1 MVRPLPTPHSIPS
14 ASRMAGVGV
23 GVCKYE
29 DGVEGGR
36 EEGEEVLPGCHVCCV
51 LCMLCVMLNVRLL
64 INILSAWV

>member
-1 MVRPLPTPHSIPS
+1 
-14 ASRMAGVGV
+14 MAGVGV

-36 EEGEEVLPGCHVCCV
+36 EEREEVLPGCYVCCV

-64 INILSAWV
+64 IDILSAWV